1 MIRYL
6 TIDVEAVAIADVET
20 YLEPVTAPSN
30 YRDPEKIAAYEREA
44 RAAAIARAALDVDLA
59 RIVALGIKRDDG
71 ATDVLRCY
79 DEAGE
84 RYALRTLWGHFE
96 HARPQLVTFNGLGY
110 DVPLLMRRSLYLGL
124 WHPQIQCDRFKHP
137 QVVDVMAILS
147 MDGKLK
153 SHGLRFYANRF
164 GLPVQDEITGKEIA
178 QCVAEGDWASVERH
192 CRSDVDLTWQLAQRI
207 GAVRLP
213 VPEQAF

>member
-30 YRDPEKIAAYEREA
+30 YRDPEKIAAYEQEA

-71 ATDVLRCY
+71 ATDVLRCQ

-84 RYALRTLWGHFE
+84 RYALTHLWGLY
-96 HARPQLVTFNGLGY
+96 RPQTQFVTFNGLGY
-110 DVPLLMRRSLYLGL
+110 DLPLLLRRSLYLGL
-124 WHPQIQCDRFKHP
+124 WHPSIQCDRFKHP
-137 QVVDVMAILS
+137 QVIDVMA
-147 MDGKLK
+147 
-153 SHGLRFYANRF
+153 
-164 GLPVQDEITGKEIA
+164 
-178 QCVAEGDWASVERH
+178 
-192 CRSDVDLTWQLAQRI
+192 
-207 GAVRLP
+207 
-213 VPEQAF
+213 